1 MSGLLAIFQDAN
13 GNNSSMRIL
22 VFIVVITILINWTI
36 VNIQTGTMTAMP
48 WEQVVAIVGSL
59 FAKGYQKA
67 NE

>member
-1 MSGLLAIFQDAN
+1 
-13 GNNSSMRIL
+13 MRIL

-36 VNIQTGTMTAMP
+36 VNIQTGTITAMP

>member
-1 MSGLLAIFQDAN
+1 MSGFLTIFQDDK

-36 VNIQTGTMTAMP
+36 VNIQTGTITAMP
-48 WEQVVAIVGSL
+48 WEQVATIVGSL